1 MSVPE
6 PAEKDRTRERPV
18 APIGVRIVLEPHTV
32 WRAGWVV
39 VGVVALALVA
49 RWILAD
55 GGSVIFT
62 LILSFLASVAME
74 PAVARLSLRMRR
86 GVAAMIV
93 MVAFIAACALFLVIS
108 AGCSV
113 TRSPSSS
120 RACPPS
126 PVRSSTGPTAGSVP
140 ASTRRA

>member
-1 MSVPE
+1 M
-6 PAEKDRTRERPV
+6 
-18 APIGVRIVLEPHTV
+18 

-93 MVAFIAACALFLVIS
+93 MVAFIAACALFLVIFGRLLGDQIAQFVQGVPALAS
-108 AGCSV
+108 EVIDLGK
-113 TRSPSSS
+113 P
-120 RACPPS
+120 
-126 PVRSSTGPTAGSVP
+126 PVRRQP
-140 ASTRRA
+140 RRAERGWHG

>member
-18 APIGVRIVLEPHTV
+18 APIGVQVVLEPHTV

-74 PAVARLSLRMRR
+74 PAVARLSR
-86 GVAAMIV
+86 G
-93 MVAFIAACALFLVIS
+93 C
-108 AGCSV
+108 G
-113 TRSPSSS
+113 
-120 RACPPS
+120 
-126 PVRSSTGPTAGSVP
+126 AGSP
-140 ASTRRA
+140 R